1 MMIYLTPPIMMYWQS
16 CIIFCIFDEIPVYL
30 QSIRL
35 EPLDEGTRENSS
47 GSLINIY
54 AFALS

>member
-1 MMIYLTPPIMMYWQS
+1 
-16 CIIFCIFDEIPVYL
+16 L

-47 GSLINIY
+47 GSLINI
-54 AFALS
+54 